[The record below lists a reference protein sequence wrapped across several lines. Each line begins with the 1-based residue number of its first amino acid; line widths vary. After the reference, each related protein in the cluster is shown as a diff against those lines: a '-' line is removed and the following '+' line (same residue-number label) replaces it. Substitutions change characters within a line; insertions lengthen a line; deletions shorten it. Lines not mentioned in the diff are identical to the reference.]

1 MAAPRS
7 ERSFGDLFGSLT
19 SQLGELIHKEIELA
33 RTEITAN
40 LVRTGRNASLIGVG
54 AVVGYAGFL
63 AIVGAAIALLVEVG
77 LTAWLSALIV
87 GLVLVVLAVVLVQRG
102 RAELTA
108 GSIAPERTI
117 RTLKDDADWAK
128 EQRP

>member
-63 AIVGAAIALLVEVG
+63 ALVGAAIALLVEVG
-77 LTAWLSALIV
+77 LTVWLSALIV